1 MNTQN
6 TDNTLT
12 GTLPGE
18 KENKAAAK
26 LRSFFAKAGKLFSRL
41 DAPFSGMRHMWLAFI
56 LPMAVMALIYIA
68 MEVWPFGKSSVL
80 VLDLNGQYVYY
91 FEALRDI
98 LRGEQGI
105 LYSFERALGGEFLG
119 IVAYY
124 LASPLSVIVALFPEG
139 HITEALYTILLL
151 KCGLSGMNMCI
162 YLHKSHPTKPVNEV
176 VFSLMYALCS
186 YGVVMQHNT
195 MWFDCFLLLP
205 LIFLGV
211 EELIK
216 YGHYKL
222 YVITLAVAVCSN
234 YYIGYM
240 VCIAVAAYFF
250 FCYGVCTA
258 SERNPL
264 GERRHFLKTFGRM
277 AFFSL
282 IAVGIASI
290 LILPAYYSLTFGKTT
305 FSNPNYSFSQKFDFL
320 DLISKLYP
328 ASYDTVRPEG
338 WPFVFSGTLTTI
350 LLPIFFMTGRITPRK
365 KIAFGLLVGFFVFS
379 FNSSTIDL
387 VWHGFQRPNWL
398 NYRYSF
404 IFCFVIVLMAY
415 MVFEF
420 IREIEPKMFLSVGA
434 VLGLLIC
441 IIQKLDYK
449 NAPDLMC
456 VWFSIAAIAVYMI
469 ILAGCHHDWLDGAVN
484 TILCVAVLPELFG
497 SGLADV
503 ISLDKDVHYSSRAS
517 YVNFMNV
524 WTPAANWVNEHDTAF
539 YRAEKTEHRKT
550 NDNFTLNLRGLSNS
564 TSTLNAAQIK
574 FLEQMGYSSKSHWSK
589 YLGGTP
595 VSDSLLGIK
604 YLLSYASTEQNDLWG
619 EPVWSDEEHE
629 TVVYRNEY
637 ALSVGYMVGT
647 QIADYDMEKQLSPM
661 DRMNDLLTK
670 MTDSSEKLTVFKS
683 YKNIKP
689 TLENVEL
696 SYVTGHKKYAKTN
709 TSRAGKLTFT
719 FTAVNDGEIFAYFPS
734 EYKRDAKLKVNG
746 SDVSEYFTNET
757 CRIVSLGKHSAGE
770 EVIVTLNLSADDLYL
785 ANGCDFFW
793 YIAEELFKKV
803 MPTLAGNGFEISEF
817 TDSSFEGRI
826 TATEDKPLFLLTIPF
841 DEGWHVSVDGE
852 EVETFEVLGSL
863 TGIELEPGEH
873 TISMRYFPWAVKYG
887 LIISGCS
894 LAIFVI
900 VVAVEF
906 IIKRRRP
913 VVRFCVAGGSEPEV
927 IVESAVESVPETA
940 SPAEPE
946 VPESSEPEVL
956 PEKAENSG
964 DNIAENA

>member
-1 MNTQN
+1 MNNYN
-6 TDNTLT
+6 TENLSGAALSTNAAESPAVQSA
-12 GTLPGE
+12 PGISRFSGI
-18 KENKAAAK
+18 AA
-26 LRSFFAKAGKLFSRL
+26 FFRRI
-41 DAPFSGMRHMWLAFI
+41 DAPFAGMRHMWLALI
-56 LPMAVMALIYIA
+56 LPMAIMALIYIA

-139 HITEALYTILLL
+139 HITEALYLILLL
-151 KCGLSGMNMCI
+151 KCGLSGMNMCV
-162 YLHKSHPTKPVNEV
+162 YLHKSHPTRPVNEV
-176 VFSLMYALCS
+176 VFSLLYALCS
-186 YGVVMQHNT
+186 YAVVMQHNT

-211 EELIK
+211 ESLIK
-216 YGHYKL
+216 YGKYKL
-222 YVITLAVAVCSN
+222 YVITLAVAVFSN

-240 VCIAVAAYFF
+240 VCISVAVYFF
-250 FCYGVCTA
+250 FYYCLCTP

-264 GERRHFLKTFGRM
+264 GERAHFVKTFGRM
-277 AFFSL
+277 VLFSA

-290 LILPAYYSLTFGKTT
+290 LIFPAYYSLTFGKNT
-305 FSNPNYSFSQKFDFL
+305 FSTPNFSFSQKFDFL

-350 LLPIFFMTGRITPRK
+350 LLPIFFMTGKITPRQK
-365 KIAFGLLVGFFVFS
+365 LAYGLLVGFFVFS

-404 IFCFVIVLMAY
+404 IFCFVIVVMAY

-420 IREIEPKMFLSVGA
+420 IREIDPRMFLSVGA

-441 IIQKLDYK
+441 IIQKLDYE

-469 ILAGCHHDWLDGAVN
+469 LLAGCHHEWIDGAVT
-484 TILCVAVLPELFG
+484 TILLVAVLLELFCN
-497 SGLADV
+497 GLAET

-524 WTPAANWVNEHDTAF
+524 WTPAADWVNENDTSF

-550 NDNFTLNLRGLSNS
+550 NDNFALNLRGLSNS

-574 FLEQMGYSSKSHWSK
+574 FLEEMGYSSKSHWSK

-604 YLLSYASTEQNDLWG
+604 YLLSYASNEQNDLWG
-619 EPVWSDEEHE
+619 GPVYTDEEHE
-629 TVVYRNEY
+629 TVVYKNDY
-637 ALSVGYMVGT
+637 ALPLGYMVGGG
-647 QIADYDMEKQLSPM
+647 IIDYDMEKQLSPM
-661 DRMNDLLTK
+661 DRMNDLLTR
-670 MTDSSEKLTVFKS
+670 MTGSDEKLTVFKS
-683 YKNIKP
+683 YKNVKP

-719 FTAVNDGEIFAYFPS
+719 FTPVTDGEIFAYFPS

-757 CRIVSLGKHSAGE
+757 CRVVSLGKHPAGE
-770 EVIVTLNLSADDLYL
+770 EIIVTLNLSADDLYL
-785 ANGCDFFW
+785 ANSVDFFW
-793 YIAEELFKKV
+793 YIDEELFKEV
-803 MPTLAGNGFEISEF
+803 MQTLAENGFEIESF
-817 TDSSFEGRI
+817 TDSSFDGKI
-826 TATEDKPLFLLTIPF
+826 TATEEKSIFLLTFPY
-841 DEGWHVSVDGE
+841 DAGWHILIDGE
-852 EVETFEVLGSL
+852 EAESFEVLGCL
-863 TGIELEPGEH
+863 TGIELAPGEH
-873 TISMRYFPWAVKYG
+873 TVKMYYFPWAVKYG
-887 LIISGCS
+887 LIISGTS
-894 LAIFVI
+894 LAVFII
-900 VVAVEF
+900 VVAAGFV
-906 IIKRRRP
+906 IGKRRP
-913 VVRFCVAGGSEPEV
+913 TVRFTAAGDETPDDRAENDLPAAENPEP
-927 IVESAVESVPETA
+927 PETTGGA
-940 SPAEPE
+940 
-946 VPESSEPEVL
+946 PESGGQN
-956 PEKAENSG
+956 EN
-964 DNIAENA
+964 